1 MKISWTRKRTYS
13 FSFVDPHTLA
23 LPSDI
28 NKNFYSSNFLSG
40 NEKLS
45 NFGTWEKMMKENY
58 LHTEKKII
66 LENLIG
72 ITGMQRVTRK
82 DFKKYKRFLN
92 FIKSKFSLG
101 SFFHAKI
108 SQRPILLA
116 DLGTVIDLSIIDQF
130 QNINSNLTILEI
142 GGGYGRLA
150 GGFAVN
156 GNFNSYN
163 LVDVVPSSLSLAEIY
178 LNDNHLNV
186 HKGFSGIYSKTIN
199 LLNLDDL
206 SDLPAQSIDLV
217 INLESFQEMTQE
229 WVDFWIKIINS
240 KTKSDSYFYHSNSF
254 GYKNFFE
261 LNLGESWKLISVYDH
276 PRHWTNEHRTEVWR
290 RD

>member
-13 FSFVDPHTLA
+13 FLLVDPHTLV

-28 NKNFYSSNFLSG
+28 DKSVYSSDFLNG

-45 NFGTWEKMMKENY
+45 NFGAWEKMVKDDYFYIEKE
-58 LHTEKKII
+58 KI

-72 ITGMQRVTRK
+72 ITGMQRATRK

-92 FIKSKFSLG
+92 FIKSRFSLG
-101 SFFHAKI
+101 SYFNAKI
-108 SQRPILLA
+108 KQRPILLA
-116 DLGTVIDLSIIDQF
+116 DLGTVIDLSIIDHF
-130 QNINSNLTILEI
+130 HNINSNSNILEI

-150 GGFAVN
+150 GGFAAN

-178 LNDNHLNV
+178 LNGNHLNV
-186 HKGFSGIYSKTIN
+186 HKGFSGSYSMAIN

-206 SDLPAQSIDLV
+206 SDIPAESMDLV
-217 INLESFQEMTQE
+217 INLESFQEMTQD

-240 KTKSDSYFYHSNSF
+240 KTKSNSYFYHSNSY